1 MRALRKLTF
10 TEFKLFLRAPES
22 VFFVPGLP
30 LLLVV
35 VFGIIL
41 NPAGTPEET
50 RSALLNYFPA
60 MVLVLTL
67 AIMSILIMPST
78 LAGYREKGIL
88 RRLATTPTRPAMVL
102 VAQLLVNGGMA
113 LATLLLVTLV
123 GNLTFGWAL
132 PEHLGG
138 VAVAFALGVLAL
150 LALGLFV
157 AAIARTGNAATGI
170 GLFVFF
176 PSLFLSGVAM
186 PAEAM
191 PPGIARISEYT
202 PLGAAMRGLRDSW
215 SGSFPEA
222 GHLATLVVITVL
234 FGAISIKLFRWE

>member
-1 MRALRKLTF
+1 
-10 TEFKLFLRAPES
+10 
-22 VFFVPGLP
+22 
-30 LLLVV
+30 LLD
-35 VFGIIL
+35 
-41 NPAGTPEET
+41 
-50 RSALLNYFPA
+50 YFPA

-88 RRLATTPTRPAMVL
+88 RRLATTPTKPVLVL
-102 VAQLLVNGGMA
+102 VAQLLVSGGMA

-123 GNLTFGWAL
+123 GNLAFGWAM
-132 PEHLGG
+132 PKNPGG
-138 VAVAFALGVLAL
+138 VVVAFVLGVLAL

-157 AAIARTGNAATGI
+157 ASIARTGNAATGI

-191 PPGIARISEYT
+191 PRGIARIAEYT
-202 PLGAAMRGLRDSW
+202 PLGAAMQGLRDSW
-215 SGSFPEA
+215 TGSFPGA
-222 GHLATLVVITVL
+222 SHLIALVIVTMV
-234 FGAISIKLFRWE
+234 FGVTAIKLFRWE

>member
-1 MRALRKLTF
+1 MRALRKLTY

-30 LLLVV
+30 LLLVI
-35 VFGIIL
+35 VFGVIL
-41 NPAGTPEET
+41 DPGGAPDAMQ
-50 RSALLNYFPA
+50 RSLLDYFPA

-88 RRLATTPTRPAMVL
+88 RRLATTPTRPVMVL
-102 VAQLLVNGGMA
+102 VAQLLVSGGMA

-123 GNLTFGWAL
+123 GNLAFGWSL
-132 PEHLGG
+132 PGHVGG
-138 VAVAFALGVLAL
+138 VAVAFTLGVLAL

-157 AAIARTGNAATGI
+157 AAVATTGNAATGI

-186 PAEAM
+186 PLEAM
-191 PPGIARISEYT
+191 PPRIAAIGEFT
-202 PLGAAMRGLRDSW
+202 PLGAAMQGLRDSW
-215 SGSFPEA
+215 GGSFPQA
-222 GHLATLVVITVL
+222 GTMIALVAAAVV
-234 FGAISIKLFRWE
+234 FGSTAVRLFRWE